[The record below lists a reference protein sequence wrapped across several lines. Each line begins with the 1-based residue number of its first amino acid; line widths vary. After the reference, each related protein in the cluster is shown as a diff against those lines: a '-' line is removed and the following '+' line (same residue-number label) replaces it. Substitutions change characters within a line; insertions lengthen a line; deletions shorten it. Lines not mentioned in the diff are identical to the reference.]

1 MGLDMYL
8 TKTKRVKELQVEDY
22 AKANNALPWEAKE
35 YDKEGGLKKL
45 CPEIEGIEQLDEAVH
60 IKGESFKYMTIK
72 EEVGYWR
79 KANHIH
85 NWFVE
90 KCQDGIDECQLTEVT
105 QEQLEDLLETC
116 YQVVNKKENPE
127 KTLPTASGFFFGGTN
142 YDQYYY
148 DDIKNTI
155 RILEETI
162 NKTDWDKEI
171 VFYQSSW

>member
-22 AKANNALPWEAKE
+22 ATANNALPWDVKE

-45 CPEIEGIEQLDEAVH
+45 CPEIEGIEQLDEAVYL
-60 IKGESFKYMTIK
+60 KGESFKYMTIK

-127 KTLPTASGFFFGGTN
+127 KALPTASGFFFGGTN

-148 DDIKNTI
+148 DSIKNTI

>member
-22 AKANNALPWEAKE
+22 AAANNALPWSVEE

-45 CPEIEGIEQLDEAVH
+45 CPEIEGIEQLDEVVYL
-60 IKGESFKYMTIK
+60 KGENFKYMTIK
-72 EEVGYWR
+72 QEVGYWR

-105 QEQLEDLLETC
+105 KEQLEDLLETC
-116 YQVVNKKENPE
+116 YKVINKKENPE
-127 KTLPTASGFFFGGTN
+127 NALPTASGFFFGGTN

-155 RILEETI
+155 KILEETI

-171 VFYQSSW
+171 VFYQSYW